1 MKKVSLTAICE
12 EIIFKNEIMSV
23 RTLQRRFEKL
33 ISCCGGNLDALKNKN
48 NHIFFD
54 ESDKLFVK
62 TILEQLYLNEG
73 IAAQF
78 IDKNKTDEYV
88 GLDKVREFVQQYL
101 KNLAN
106 HGASEAEIQE
116 NLNFLAMLFLLPVK
130 ENYEKCHVY
139 LDYIFLNLE
148 QYPYTHQ
155 AIMTDKIANEMKKMF
170 VCTIAEATVEMEHL
184 LQFIKMGQEL
194 SDEPNSLNWYGDD
207 EVAVEY
213 KERDR
218 RVYHMLKKD
227 DKLRGYMEDKLKV
240 NIDEIFPEIEKEY
253 E

>member
-1 MKKVSLTAICE
+1 MKVSLTSICE
-12 EIIFKNEIMSV
+12 EIVFKNQLMSV

-33 ISCCGGNLDALKNKN
+33 INCCGGNLEDLKNNN
-48 NHIFFD
+48 NHVFFD

-62 TILEQLYLNEG
+62 TILEELYLNEG

-88 GLDKVREFVQQYL
+88 GLDKVHEFVQKYL
-101 KNLAN
+101 ENLAK
-106 HGASEAEIQE
+106 HGASEGEIQG

-130 ENYEKCHVY
+130 ENYEKCHAY

-148 QYPYTHQ
+148 QYQYTHQ
-155 AIMTDKIANEMKKMF
+155 AIMTDKIANEMKRMF
-170 VCTIAEATVEMEHL
+170 ACTMVEAMVELEHL
-184 LQFIKMGQEL
+184 LQLIKMGQGL

-207 EVAVEY
+207 DIAVEY
-213 KERDR
+213 RERDR
-218 RVYHMLKKD
+218 RAYRMLKED
-227 DKLRGYMEDKLKV
+227 DKLRAYMEDRLKE
-240 NIDEIFPEIEKEY
+240 NIDEIFPKIAKEN

>member
-1 MKKVSLTAICE
+1 MKVSLTSICE
-12 EIIFKNEIMSV
+12 EIVFKNQLMSV

-33 ISCCGGNLDALKNKN
+33 INCCGGNLEDLKNNN
-48 NHIFFD
+48 NHVFFD

-62 TILEQLYLNEG
+62 TILEELYLNEG

-88 GLDKVREFVQQYL
+88 GLDKVHEFVQKYL
-101 KNLAN
+101 ENLAK
-106 HGASEAEIQE
+106 HGASEGEIQG

-130 ENYEKCHVY
+130 ENYEKCHAY

-148 QYPYTHQ
+148 QYPYTHL
-155 AIMTDKIANEMKKMF
+155 AIMTDKIANEMKRMF
-170 VCTIAEATVEMEHL
+170 ACTMVEAMVELEHL
-184 LQFIKMGQEL
+184 LQLIKMGQGL

-207 EVAVEY
+207 DIAVEY
-213 KERDR
+213 RERDR
-218 RVYHMLKKD
+218 RAYRMLKED
-227 DKLRGYMEDKLKV
+227 DKLRAYMEDRLKE
-240 NIDEIFPEIEKEY
+240 NIDEIFPKIAKEN